1 MIWHHD
7 NIVLEI
13 LPATAIVEYQDTN
26 NNRRSTAAS
35 KVSVLLRYG
44 RWQSVDDL
52 SALTSSRAACQVFG
66 KQRLGK
72 IKPPVSIVGD
82 DGTSIIFGVM
92 RYDKSDVYAMTLT
105 LSDGA
110 REEMVAILNEV
121 EVVAF
126 GFALGK
132 AINAL
137 RERPNLTLPS
147 RKS

>member
-1 MIWHHD
+1 MIWHQN

-13 LPATAIVEYQDTN
+13 LPATTIVEYQDTS

-35 KVSVLLRYG
+35 NVSVLLRYG

-52 SALTSSRAACQVFG
+52 SVLTMSRAVCQEFG
-66 KQRLGK
+66 QRRLGK
-72 IKPPVSIVGD
+72 IKPPVSVVGD
-82 DGTSIIFGVM
+82 DGTPIIFGVT
-92 RYDKSDVYAMTLT
+92 RLGKSDVYVMTMT
-105 LSDGA
+105 VVDGT
-110 REEMVAILNEV
+110 EEELVASLNEV
-121 EVVAF
+121 EVIAF
-126 GFALGK
+126 GVALGK

>member
-1 MIWHHD
+1 MIWHQN

-13 LPATAIVEYQDTN
+13 LPATTIVEYQDTS

-35 KVSVLLRYG
+35 NVSVLLRYG

-52 SALTSSRAACQVFG
+52 TALTISKAVCQEFG
-66 KQRLGK
+66 QRRLGK
-72 IKPPVSIVGD
+72 IKPPVSVVGD
-82 DGTSIIFGVM
+82 DGTSIIFGVT
-92 RYDKSDVYAMTLT
+92 RLGESDVYAMTMT
-105 LSDGA
+105 IVDGA
-110 REEMVAILNEV
+110 EEELVASLNEV
-121 EVVAF
+121 EVIAF
-126 GFALGK
+126 GYALGK

>member
-1 MIWHHD
+1 MIWHQN

-13 LPATAIVEYQDTN
+13 LPATTIVEYQDTS

-35 KVSVLLRYG
+35 NVSVLLRYG

-52 SALTSSRAACQVFG
+52 SVLTMSRAVCQEFG
-66 KQRLGK
+66 QRRLGK
-72 IKPPVSIVGD
+72 IKPPVSVVGD
-82 DGTSIIFGVM
+82 DGTSIIFGVT
-92 RYDKSDVYAMTLT
+92 RLGKSDVYVMTMT
-105 LSDGA
+105 VVDGT
-110 REEMVAILNEV
+110 EEELVASLNEV
-121 EVVAF
+121 EVIAF

-147 RKS
+147 KKS